1 MPLNTTEKQFESDIA
16 AALLSPAGGYTRNG
30 DCYDPKLG
38 LFVDTLIRFVQK
50 TQPNEWAFF
59 EKQNPVNPVRKFCT
73 AFNNAC
79 DADGLLSVLRYGFKH
94 RGRRFRVCY
103 FQPESALNQ
112 KDAQRY
118 AQNEI
123 TCNRQWFYSDT
134 THNSVDM
141 VLAVNGI
148 PVFAFELKNQFTGQ
162 TVENAKQQ
170 WMHDRDPRGVCFQ
183 FNKRILGYFCVD
195 LTEVWMA
202 TRLAGKDT
210 RFLPFNQGSNGAGRD
225 GGAGNPPNPS
235 GYLTAYLWEEVFQKD
250 SMMDIL
256 QKFMSLQDG
265 KTLIFPRYH
274 QLDVV
279 RKLVADVRQKGA
291 GQHYLIQHSAGSG
304 KSNSIAWT
312 AYRLASLFN
321 TENKPVFASVIV
333 VTDRTVLDAQLQ
345 ETISGFDHT
354 LGAVEAIGEDK
365 NSGDLRDAINN
376 GARIIITTLQK
387 FPVIYTEVNKTAG
400 KNYAVIIDEA
410 HSSQTGTSALKLKA
424 ALADTE
430 DALREYAELEGK
442 AEDEIDPE
450 DALVKE
456 LTSHGRHKNLSF
468 FAFTA
473 TPKAATLELF
483 GTEYPDGSHHP
494 FHIYSMRQAIEEGF
508 ILDVLQNYMTYNMY
522 YKIAKAIPD
531 DPELDTAAG
540 VRAIRQ
546 FETLH
551 PHNISQ
557 KTAIMLEQFRNV
569 TRHKIGGKAKAMI
582 VTPSRLHAVRY
593 LLEFKRQIKEKG
605 YTDLDVLVAFSGE
618 VEDNGETYTEEK
630 LNKTKSGET
639 IKEKALPEAFH
650 TDEYGMLIVAEKYQ
664 TGFDEP
670 LLHTMFVD
678 KKLSGVKA
686 VQTLS
691 RLNRTMRGKKDTF
704 VLDFVN
710 SAEDIRKAFEPYY
723 EETVLEEETDPN
735 VVYDLKNT
743 LDEYRVYQQI
753 EIDRFAEIFYSSK
766 EQSGGDLGKLQGT
779 IRPALDRFEALEE
792 EKQELFKST
801 LARFNRIYAFV
812 TQVCRLFDKDIH
824 KFSVYAK
831 FLYTM
836 LPKGGRDKVYV
847 DDKVLLE
854 YYRLEKDFEGGIQLE
869 SAPEGFRPITGEAGR
884 KEKKRDPLTVIID
897 KINEKYGTNFTEM
910 DKVLLQMEN
919 DYAAQDK
926 WHSYAQ
932 NNDRKTFMLLF
943 EKDFPNMA
951 AARYE
956 QNEDF
961 FVKMF
966 SDPDMMRQVM
976 ETVGTVLYERLRGQK
991 E

>member
-1 MPLNTTEKQFESDIA
+1 MPIITTEKQFESDIA

-170 WMHDRDPRGVCFQ
+170 WMHDRDPRFRVCYFQPESALNQKDAQRYAQNEITCNRQWFYSDTTHNSVDMVLAVNGIPVFAFELKNQFTGQTVENAKQQWMHDRDPREVCFQ

-235 GYLTAYLWEEVFQKD
+235 GYLTAYLWEEVFQKN

-473 TPKAATLELF
+473 TPKAA
-483 GTEYPDGSHHP
+483 P
-494 FHIYSMRQAIEEGF
+494 RW
-508 ILDVLQNYMTYNMY
+508 N
-522 YKIAKAIPD
+522 
-531 DPELDTAAG
+531 
-540 VRAIRQ
+540 
-546 FETLH
+546 
-551 PHNISQ
+551 
-557 KTAIMLEQFRNV
+557 
-569 TRHKIGGKAKAMI
+569 
-582 VTPSRLHAVRY
+582 
-593 LLEFKRQIKEKG
+593 
-605 YTDLDVLVAFSGE
+605 
-618 VEDNGETYTEEK
+618 
-630 LNKTKSGET
+630 
-639 IKEKALPEAFH
+639 
-650 TDEYGMLIVAEKYQ
+650 
-664 TGFDEP
+664 
-670 LLHTMFVD
+670 
-678 KKLSGVKA
+678 
-686 VQTLS
+686 
-691 RLNRTMRGKKDTF
+691 
-704 VLDFVN
+704 
-710 SAEDIRKAFEPYY
+710 
-723 EETVLEEETDPN
+723 
-735 VVYDLKNT
+735 
-743 LDEYRVYQQI
+743 
-753 EIDRFAEIFYSSK
+753 
-766 EQSGGDLGKLQGT
+766 
-779 IRPALDRFEALEE
+779 
-792 EKQELFKST
+792 
-801 LARFNRIYAFV
+801 
-812 TQVCRLFDKDIH
+812 C
-824 KFSVYAK
+824 
-831 FLYTM
+831 
-836 LPKGGRDKVYV
+836 
-847 DDKVLLE
+847 
-854 YYRLEKDFEGGIQLE
+854 
-869 SAPEGFRPITGEAGR
+869 SAPSTRTVATTSSIFTVCVRPLR
-884 KEKKRDPLTVIID
+884 K
-897 KINEKYGTNFTEM
+897 GSFWM
-910 DKVLLQMEN
+910 CC
-919 DYAAQDK
+919 
-926 WHSYAQ
+926 
-932 NNDRKTFMLLF
+932 KT
-943 EKDFPNMA
+943 
-951 AARYE
+951 
-956 QNEDF
+956 
-961 FVKMF
+961 
-966 SDPDMMRQVM
+966 
-976 ETVGTVLYERLRGQK
+976 T
-991 E
+991 

>member
-59 EKQNPVNPVRKFCT
+59 EKQNTVNPVRKFCT

-170 WMHDRDPRGVCFQ
+170 WMHDRDPREVCFQ

-225 GGAGNPPNPS
+225 GGAGNPPNPN

-321 TENKPVFASVIV
+321 AENKPVFASVIV

-450 DALVKE
+450 DALVEGVDLPRAAQEPVLLCLYRHPK
-456 LTSHGRHKNLSF
+456 SRHAGAVRHRVPGRQ
-468 FAFTA
+468 
-473 TPKAATLELF
+473 P
-483 GTEYPDGSHHP
+483 PP
-494 FHIYSMRQAIEEGF
+494 FPH
-508 ILDVLQNYMTYNMY
+508 LQY
-522 YKIAKAIPD
+522 
-531 DPELDTAAG
+531 AAG
-540 VRAIRQ
+540 
-546 FETLH
+546 H
-551 PHNISQ
+551 
-557 KTAIMLEQFRNV
+557 
-569 TRHKIGGKAKAMI
+569 
-582 VTPSRLHAVRY
+582 
-593 LLEFKRQIKEKG
+593 
-605 YTDLDVLVAFSGE
+605 
-618 VEDNGETYTEEK
+618 
-630 LNKTKSGET
+630 
-639 IKEKALPEAFH
+639 
-650 TDEYGMLIVAEKYQ
+650 
-664 TGFDEP
+664 
-670 LLHTMFVD
+670 
-678 KKLSGVKA
+678 
-686 VQTLS
+686 
-691 RLNRTMRGKKDTF
+691 
-704 VLDFVN
+704 
-710 SAEDIRKAFEPYY
+710 
-723 EETVLEEETDPN
+723 
-735 VVYDLKNT
+735 
-743 LDEYRVYQQI
+743 
-753 EIDRFAEIFYSSK
+753 
-766 EQSGGDLGKLQGT
+766 
-779 IRPALDRFEALEE
+779 
-792 EKQELFKST
+792 
-801 LARFNRIYAFV
+801 
-812 TQVCRLFDKDIH
+812 
-824 KFSVYAK
+824 
-831 FLYTM
+831 
-836 LPKGGRDKVYV
+836 
-847 DDKVLLE
+847 
-854 YYRLEKDFEGGIQLE
+854 
-869 SAPEGFRPITGEAGR
+869 
-884 KEKKRDPLTVIID
+884 
-897 KINEKYGTNFTEM
+897 
-910 DKVLLQMEN
+910 
-919 DYAAQDK
+919 
-926 WHSYAQ
+926 
-932 NNDRKTFMLLF
+932 
-943 EKDFPNMA
+943 
-951 AARYE
+951 
-956 QNEDF
+956 
-961 FVKMF
+961 
-966 SDPDMMRQVM
+966 
-976 ETVGTVLYERLRGQK
+976 
-991 E
+991 

>member
-1 MPLNTTEKQFESDIA
+1 MPLITTEKQFESDIA
-16 AALLSPAGGYTRNG
+16 AALLSPTGGYTRNG

-38 LFVDTLIRFVQK
+38 LFVDTLIRFVQT

-79 DADGLLSVLRYGFKH
+79 DADGLLSVLRHGFKH

-141 VLAVNGI
+141 LLAVNGI

-170 WMHDRDPRGVCFQ
+170 WMHDRDPREVCFQ

-256 QKFMSLQDG
+256 QKFMSLQEG

-333 VTDRTVLDAQLQ
+333 VTDRTVLDVQLQ

-450 DALVKE
+450 DALVKVGKE
-456 LTSHGRHKNLSF
+456 
-468 FAFTA
+468 
-473 TPKAATLELF
+473 
-483 GTEYPDGSHHP
+483 
-494 FHIYSMRQAIEEGF
+494 M
-508 ILDVLQNYMTYNMY
+508 
-522 YKIAKAIPD
+522 
-531 DPELDTAAG
+531 
-540 VRAIRQ
+540 
-546 FETLH
+546 
-551 PHNISQ
+551 
-557 KTAIMLEQFRNV
+557 TAIF
-569 TRHKIGGKAKAMI
+569 
-582 VTPSRLHAVRY
+582 
-593 LLEFKRQIKEKG
+593 
-605 YTDLDVLVAFSGE
+605 
-618 VEDNGETYTEEK
+618 
-630 LNKTKSGET
+630 
-639 IKEKALPEAFH
+639 
-650 TDEYGMLIVAEKYQ
+650 
-664 TGFDEP
+664 TG
-670 LLHTMFVD
+670 
-678 KKLSGVKA
+678 
-686 VQTLS
+686 
-691 RLNRTMRGKKDTF
+691 
-704 VLDFVN
+704 
-710 SAEDIRKAFEPYY
+710 
-723 EETVLEEETDPN
+723 
-735 VVYDLKNT
+735 LK
-743 LDEYRVYQQI
+743 
-753 EIDRFAEIFYSSK
+753 
-766 EQSGGDLGKLQGT
+766 
-779 IRPALDRFEALEE
+779 
-792 EKQELFKST
+792 
-801 LARFNRIYAFV
+801 
-812 TQVCRLFDKDIH
+812 
-824 KFSVYAK
+824 
-831 FLYTM
+831 
-836 LPKGGRDKVYV
+836 
-847 DDKVLLE
+847 
-854 YYRLEKDFEGGIQLE
+854 
-869 SAPEGFRPITGEAGR
+869 
-884 KEKKRDPLTVIID
+884 
-897 KINEKYGTNFTEM
+897 
-910 DKVLLQMEN
+910 
-919 DYAAQDK
+919 
-926 WHSYAQ
+926 
-932 NNDRKTFMLLF
+932 
-943 EKDFPNMA
+943 
-951 AARYE
+951 
-956 QNEDF
+956 
-961 FVKMF
+961 
-966 SDPDMMRQVM
+966 
-976 ETVGTVLYERLRGQK
+976 
-991 E
+991 